1 MKPFVNYC
9 TDLEASADVIDDITR
24 VKDDPRQPVEGERR
38 HDDQDVLGRGHKRGQ
53 LIQRVLKDKDLL

>member
-1 MKPFVNYC
+1 M
-9 TDLEASADVIDDITR
+9 
-24 VKDDPRQPVEGERR
+24 KDDPRQPVEGERR